1 MRDLHL
7 LIAFIASTPPCL
19 SIHSSVRPS
28 MYTLHSPVSYSSIVK
43 KNTTT
48 YTLDHE
54 KLSCWTK
61 ATRPKPGWH
70 KVNLHN
76 AHGSKWKQTVFVVCQ
91 CESKKSPL
99 AVFWQNKSQT
109 VGNFY
114 SIFTHQLYV
123 PFYTRWQIFIQ
134 LFPTLTKLCHT
145 KRDHP
150 AIFYIS
156 LER

>member
-28 MYTLHSPVSYSSIVK
+28 MYTLHSPVSYSSIAK

-48 YTLDHE
+48 DTYDHE
-54 KLSCWTK
+54 KLSSWTK

-91 CESKKSPL
+91 CESKNHPL
-99 AVFWQNKSQT
+99 RFSDKINPKRL
-109 VGNFY
+109 G
-114 SIFTHQLYV
+114 IFNQFLHTNYTFLSTLDDKFLFNYFQLW
-123 PFYTRWQIFIQ
+123 RS
-134 LFPTLTKLCHT
+134 H
-145 KRDHP
+145 
-150 AIFYIS
+150 AILSATTQRFFTF
-156 LER
+156 R